1 MEIYNSEKENIKNTL
16 FQIERLEEEG
26 FDLSELSE
34 EMFEDWRDAIE
45 LEDEEKLGELRKEL
59 NGERKTI

>member
-1 MEIYNSEKENIKNTL
+1 MEIYNSGKENIKNTL

-59 NGERKTI
+59 NGERKPF

>member
-45 LEDEEKLGELRKEL
+45 LEDEEKLEELRKEI
-59 NGERKTI
+59 NGERKPF